1 MASDNAKYHNT
12 VKKLSAMQE
21 KYRKQKKNVLLVRTQ
36 LGSSVVQG
44 MIGRIYTTVLMLKPI
59 HWKNAEF

>member
-1 MASDNAKYHNT
+1 MASDNAIYHNT

-21 KYRKQKKNVLLVRTQ
+21 KYKKQKKNVLLVRTQ

-44 MIGRIYTTVLMLKPI
+44 MIGKTYTAVLMLESI
-59 HWKNAEF
+59 HWNK